1 MPHRVV
7 VTGMGGLTALGHDW
21 SSIAARLREGRSGVR
36 HMPEWD
42 DIQSMNTRLAA
53 PVMDYTLP
61 DRYDR
66 KRTRSMGPL
75 GLMSTRASELALEQA
90 GLLDDPVLTSGDTGV
105 AHGACAGSADAVFAF
120 GQLGATRNL
129 RGITSNTYVRMMSHT
144 GAVNISLFLGINGRI
159 IPSSSAC
166 TSASQAIGFAF
177 ETLQAGKQK
186 VMIAGGGEELS
197 FGTTAVFDRLFA
209 TSTRNDEPDA
219 TPRPFDRDRDGLV
232 VGEGAVSLVLE
243 TLEHAQ
249 ARGAAIHAEIVGFG
263 TNADG
268 VHITQ
273 PQAESMAA
281 VMRLALADAGLAPE
295 AIGYISAHG
304 TATDRGDVAESV
316 ATHDVFGSRIPISSL
331 KGHFGHTLGACGALE
346 AWLAIQMQR
355 EGWFAPTLNLHHR
368 DPDCADLDYI
378 TDTPRRLDTEYIMS
392 NNFAFGGI
400 NTSLIFRRWGGR
412 SGGSRDR

>member
-21 SSIAARLREGRSGVR
+21 PGIAAHLRRGVSGVR
-36 HMPEWD
+36 HMPEWE

-61 DRYDR
+61 DHYDR

-75 GLMSTRASELALEQA
+75 GRMSTRASELALEEA
-90 GLLDDPVLTSGDTGV
+90 GLLGDPVLGSGHVGI
-105 AHGACAGSADAVFAF
+105 AHGACAGSADAIFAF

-209 TSTRNDEPDA
+209 TSTRNDAPA
-219 TPRPFDRDRDGLV
+219 TTPRPFDRDRDGLV

-243 TLEHAQ
+243 TLEHAR
-249 ARGAAIHAEIVGFG
+249 ARGATIHAELVGFG

-268 VHITQ
+268 AHVTQ
-273 PQAESMAA
+273 PQVETMAA
-281 VMRLALADAGLAPE
+281 VMRQALADAGLAPD
-295 AIGYISAHG
+295 AIGYVSAHG
-304 TATDRGDVAESV
+304 TATDRGDVAESI
-316 ATHDVFGSRIPISSL
+316 ATQQVFGSRMPISSL
-331 KGHFGHTLGACGALE
+331 KSYFGHTLGACGALE
-346 AWLAIQMQR
+346 AWLTIQMQR
-355 EGWFAPTLNLHHR
+355 EGWFAPTLNLENP
-368 DPDCADLDYI
+368 DPDCAELDYL
-378 TDTPRRLDTEYIMS
+378 TGPGRSLDIEYFMS

-400 NTSLIFRRWGGR
+400 NTSLVFRRWA
-412 SGGSRDR
+412 